1 MTEINKAKEF
11 LKSKGYFTYTLWNT
25 DDVTMNYDCTE
36 EEAMEVLSRVFNNE
50 WINEQIF
57 DSITI
62 IAESLNLKRKE

>member
-1 MTEINKAKEF
+1 MTEIDKAKEF
-11 LKSKGYFTYTLWNT
+11 LKSKGYFTYTLWST
-25 DDVTMNYDCTE
+25 DDVAMNYDCTE

-62 IAESLNLKRKE
+62 IAESLNLKPKE

>member
-1 MTEINKAKEF
+1 MTEIDKAKEF
-11 LKSKGYFTYTLWNT
+11 LKSKGYFTYTLWST

-57 DSITI
+57 ESIKI
-62 IAESLNLKRKE
+62 IAESLNLKPKE

>member
-1 MTEINKAKEF
+1 MTEIDKAKEF

-36 EEAMEVLSRVFNNE
+36 EEAMRVLEKVFNNE

-57 DSITI
+57 ESIKI
-62 IAESLNLKRKE
+62 IADSMNLKHKE

>member
-1 MTEINKAKEF
+1 MTEIDKAKEF

-36 EEAMEVLSRVFNNE
+36 EEAMEVLSKVFNNE